1 MKRFSII
8 GRKLVVET
16 TPPDGFTP
24 AAPVATATI
33 TPEIRGPK
41 PVPESADPAPVA
53 VCEDFTGGPGI
64 TLEFN
69 PIKQFWEIRFPGRPA
84 PALREELK
92 AARWRY
98 WGPTQAWWNKGT
110 DENKAF
116 AEAYIA
122 RHSCIPA
129 TQNPQS
135 IPAATIPEIPNPRPV
150 PAAAIPEIRNPRP
163 VPETAAPEA
172 SFAVRHDRKLP
183 PGFTRAADRAVRGGV
198 GSPPPTAISPV
209 PVPMVPPVAMVAL
222 TQ

>member
-8 GRKLVVET
+8 GRKLVVES

-24 AAPVATATI
+24 ADQVSTVAAVVAE
-33 TPEIRGPK
+33 TPNPK
-41 PVPESADPAPVA
+41 PVPESADPADYA
-53 VCEDFTGGPGI
+53 GGPGI

-69 PIKQFWEIRFPGRPA
+69 TAKQFWEIRFPGRPA

-122 RHSCIPA
+122 RHSGV
-129 TQNPQS
+129 
-135 IPAATIPEIPNPRPV
+135 PEIRNPSPV
-150 PAAAIPEIRNPRP
+150 PAIAIPEIRNPKS
-163 VPETAAPEA
+163 VPDPAAPVA
-172 SFAVRHDRKLP
+172 PVAVRKHHP
-183 PGFTRAADRAVRGGV
+183 PGFTRAADRQRGA
-198 GSPPPTAISPV
+198 SP
-209 PVPMVPPVAMVAL
+209 VAL